1 MTEQNA
7 EQNTVQNPVQNTE
20 KTRVLVIGGGP
31 GGSTAATLLARQGIE
46 VTLLESA
53 VFPRYHIGESILP
66 SVLPVLDLLGV
77 REEVDNHGF
86 VRKDGAYFEWGPENW
101 DLNFDH
107 LTGASRHSYQVIR
120 SEFDHMLLKNAA
132 VKGVDVR
139 EGVKVTEILF
149 DGERPVAA
157 RWAAT
162 DNSGAGGTIAF
173 DFLVDASGRAGVMAT
188 KYLKNRRYHEA
199 FKNIAVW
206 SYWRDVKPLEVGP
219 KGAIAVCS
227 VPYGWFWA
235 IPLHD
240 GTTSIGL
247 VAKRST
253 FSEERERLG
262 GIEEVY
268 ADAMS
273 QCPRILEMT
282 EGANKIEGYK
292 VEQDYSYVSERKSGP
307 GYVLVG
313 DAAAFLDPLLS
324 TGVHLSTFSA
334 LLAAASVSAVLDGEL
349 AEQEA
354 TDFYERAYHQAYER
368 LLVVVSFFYNSY
380 NRQTQFFEAD
390 KLTRRERHMLNL
402 YESFLHIVTGI
413 EDLDDSIDGG
423 AALEE
428 VAQQIA
434 TQKKIDAG
442 HNEAMNSLPDSPRQA
457 VGGLYLELQPRLRI
471 RRTSDA
477 PAGPEP
483 VAEARA
489 GL

>member
-1 MTEQNA
+1 MTEQ
-7 EQNTVQNPVQNTE
+7 TVE

-31 GGSTAATLLARQGIE
+31 GGSTAATLLARQGVE

-66 SVLPVLDLLGV
+66 SVLPILDLMGV
-77 REEVDNHGF
+77 RDEVDGHGF

-132 VKGVDVR
+132 AKGVRVR
-139 EGVKVTEILF
+139 EGVKVTEIEF

-157 RWAAT
+157 RWAAAG
-162 DNSGAGGTIAF
+162 DGASGRIEF

-206 SYWRDVKPLEVGP
+206 SYWRDVKPLDRGP

-240 GTTSIGL
+240 GTHSIGL
-247 VAKRST
+247 VAKRTT

-262 GIEEVY
+262 SIEAVY
-268 ADAMS
+268 ADALA
-273 QCPRILEMT
+273 QCPRIVEMT
-282 EGANKIEGYK
+282 QGANKIEGYK
-292 VEQDYSYVSERKSGP
+292 VEQDYSYVSEKKSGP

-313 DAAAFLDPLLS
+313 DAACFLDPLLS

-334 LLAAASVSAVLDGEL
+334 LLAAASISAVVDGEL
-349 AEQEA
+349 EEKEA
-354 TDFYERAYHQAYER
+354 MDFYEKAYHQAYER

-413 EDLDDSIDGG
+413 EDLDDAGDGE
-423 AALEE
+423 AALQE

-434 TQKKIDAG
+434 TQQKINAG
-442 HNEAMNSLPDSPRQA
+442 HNEAMNSLPSSPREA
-457 VGGLYLELQPRLRI
+457 VGGLYLELEPRLRI
-471 RRTSDA
+471 RRTGAAA
-477 PAGPEP
+477 PAE
-483 VAEARA
+483 EAGA
-489 GL
+489 AL